1 MTHTTPIRCFTL
13 PRCAP
18 ARGRVFVLPLRASA
32 RLAAG
37 RREAG
42 LSLTWS
48 LDRAAGRLVVRWM
61 PVAGQLGARPAGPE
75 RPAGGDVGTGATAMG
90 PAAMP
95 LAA

>member
-13 PRCAP
+13 PRAVR
-18 ARGRVFVLPLRASA
+18 AQARVFVLPFRASA

-42 LSLTWS
+42 LTLTWS

-61 PVAGQLGARPAGPE
+61 PATGPLGAQPAGAE
-75 RPAGGDVGTGATAMG
+75 RPAAGDVGTGA
-90 PAAMP
+90 AAVGRAALS